1 MASTK
6 VRGITIELGAD
17 TSGLS
22 KALKEVNTEIG
33 KTSKDLKDVERLLKL
48 DPGNTEL
55 LAQKQRLLNDQIG
68 ETKTKLEALKTAQSQ
83 VDMTTDEGQR
93 EYDAL
98 TREIASCEQELKK
111 LEDAAGEANVAVQ
124 KIGEAGEKIKDMG
137 GKVAGVGDKLTT
149 HITAPLVAAGAGA
162 VKAATDWETAFTG
175 VMKTVDETAT
185 TTYADLEK
193 AIGEMTQRT
202 ASSRETI
209 AGVMEIAGQLG
220 VSADEIVGFTET
232 MVKLGDTTNLSAE
245 EAASAIAK
253 FANVT
258 GMSIN
263 NADKLGAVIVDL
275 GNNYATTEQDI
286 VSMATRLSGAGA
298 QIGLSDA
305 QILGLATAL
314 SSVGIEA
321 EMGGSAMSKAM
332 VKMQVAVESGASGF
346 ENLKQQLTDIGREDL
361 AKKSFRE
368 MYVWL
373 SNDSK
378 ALTNVAEWTGHT
390 KKEISALLE
399 SRANLENF
407 AEVASMTSEEFVEA
421 YQNDA
426 PKALQAFISG
436 LGDTEGH
443 GESTIAMLQEMGFT
457 EVRLRDTLTRL
468 ANSQGLVTDAMQA
481 GTDAWDENI
490 ALNEEA
496 QKRYDTTAAKNT
508 QLQEKIKGVGVE
520 LGEKLLPKVLEFME
534 KLSDLI
540 DKYDALDD
548 TQKDAM
554 IKFAGVAAAI
564 GPVLSVLGRLMI
576 GMGSIMTAAPKVA
589 GAFGKI
595 SSGLGTFGTK
605 IAGAAT
611 KIGEFGGAVVG
622 KLSAALPA
630 IGNFF
635 TADIGATMSAGGA
648 AAGATAATALV
659 GGITAFLGG
668 SEIGKKVGEW
678 IFPDDKELY
687 EKYEG
692 VKGTFQLYGDFF
704 TTLGEEIS
712 DKVGTAWDNVKEA
725 TSTMV
730 ERTGEHFDNF
740 KQKAG
745 ETWDNVKEAADTFVE
760 RINEHWTNAAL
771 KLKDFSDSAKQKF
784 DDFKDKIREA
794 KDKASDSI
802 KGITD
807 KFDDLKQKVSDK
819 ISNTAQS
826 LGEKVSDIKGKLDD
840 FKSKV
845 EDLKTSVTQKFNDIK
860 DSIIKAFNGI
870 KDGIKA
876 PINSMIGYFEK
887 LINGIIDAW
896 NGLSDRLG
904 SLDIDVPEW
913 VTEKTG
919 IDDFSLSL
927 KKYEHISIPRLAEG
941 GIMSR
946 GTAMVGEAGPEMLTI
961 QNGQAIV
968 QPLGGQNGA
977 AELTDLLETYLPYL
991 AMRQNILLDGKTLVG
1006 QTAQTMNEALG
1017 QIAFRGKF
1025 A

>member
-6 VRGITIELGAD
+6 IRGITIELGAD

-33 KTSKDLKDVERLLKL
+33 KTSKDLKDIERLLKL

-68 ETKTKLEALKTAQSQ
+68 ETKTKLDSLKQAQAQ
-83 VDMTTDEGQR
+83 VDLSTEEGQR

-98 TREIASCEQELKK
+98 TREIVSCEQELKK
-111 LEDAAGEANVAVQ
+111 LEDAAGQANVAVQ
-124 KIGEAGEKIKDMG
+124 KIGEAGEKLKDMG
-137 GKVAGVGDKLTT
+137 GKVSDVGDKLTT
-149 HITAPLVAAGAGA
+149 HITAPIIAAGAGA
-162 VKAATDWETAFTG
+162 VKVATDWESAFAG

-220 VSADEIVGFTET
+220 ISADDIVGFTET

-258 GMSIN
+258 GMST
-263 NADKLGAVIVDL
+263 ADVDKLGAVIVDL
-275 GNNYATTEQDI
+275 GNNYATTEADI

-298 QIGLSDA
+298 QIGLTDA

-332 VKMQVAVESGASGF
+332 IKMQVAVETGF
-346 ENLKQQLTDIGREDL
+346 DQVNKVTAETGMTLRDL
-361 AKKSFRE
+361 ELMSQ
-368 MYVWL
+368 
-373 SNDSK
+373 ND
-378 ALTNVAEWTGHT
+378 T
-390 KKEISALLE
+390 KGFKELAGSLGMTKGELQAVVT
-399 SRANLENF
+399 AGTNLEDF
-407 AEVASMTSEEFVEA
+407 AKVSNMSTEKFVSL
-421 YQNDA
+421 YRDDA
-426 PKALQAFISG
+426 PAALQAFISG
-436 LGDTEGH
+436 LGDTEGK

-481 GTDAWDENI
+481 GEAAWDENI

-496 QKRYDTTAAKNT
+496 QKRYDTTAAKNV

-520 LGEKLLPKVLEFME
+520 IGEKLMPKILEFME

-548 TQKDAM
+548 SEKDA
-554 IKFAGVAAAI
+554 IIAIAGVAAAI
-564 GPVLSVLGRLMI
+564 GPVLSVIGRLMT
-576 GMGSIMTAAPKVA
+576 GLGGIMTAVP
-589 GAFGKI
+589 
-595 SSGLGTFGTK
+595 K
-605 IAGAAT
+605 IAGGLS
-611 KIGEFGGAVVG
+611 KIGAGFASIGAKIGPAAAKIAEFGSGLVG
-622 KLSAALPA
+622 KLSGALPA
-630 IGNFF
+630 IGQFF
-635 TADIGATMSAGGA
+635 TADLGATMAAG
-648 AAGATAATALV
+648 GATAAATAGAAIV
-659 GGITAFLGG
+659 GGLTAFIGG

-692 VKGTFQLYGDFF
+692 VKGTFELYKDFF
-704 TTLGEEIS
+704 VTLGEEIS
-712 DKVGTAWDNVKEA
+712 DKVGGAWDTVKEA
-725 TSTMV
+725 TGTMV
-730 ERTGEHFDNF
+730 ERTSEHFDKF
-740 KQKAG
+740 KQKSTQ
-745 ETWDNVKEAADTFVE
+745 TWDDVKEAARTFVE
-760 RINEHWTNAAL
+760 RTDEHWTNAANSL
-771 KLKDFSDSAKQKF
+771 KNFSDGAKEKLENFKQEIGN
-784 DDFKDKIREA
+784 FKDKVSESV
-794 KDKASDSI
+794 KNVS
-802 KGITD
+802 D
-807 KFDDLKQKVSDK
+807 KFDELKKNASEK
-819 ISNTAQS
+819 IEELAKKF
-826 LGEKVSDIKGKLDD
+826 GEKVSDIQGKFNDW
-840 FKSKV
+840 KSKV
-845 EDLKTSVTQKFNDIK
+845 DQLKTDISKKFNDIK
-860 DSIIKAFNGI
+860 DSIVKAF
-870 KDGIKA
+870 DGVRDGVKG
-876 PINSMIGYFEK
+876 PINSVLGFFEK
-887 LINGIIDAW
+887 MVNGIIDAW
-896 NGLSDRLG
+896 NGLADRLG
-904 SLDIDVPEW
+904 SFDIDVPDW

-919 IDDFSLSL
+919 ITDFSLSL
-927 KKYEHISIPRLAEG
+927 RKFDRISIPRLANG
-941 GIMSR
+941 GVMTN
-946 GTAMVGEAGPEMLTI
+946 GTAVVGEAGAELLSVK
-961 QNGQAIV
+961 NGQAMV

-991 AMRQNILLDGKTLVG
+991 AMRQNILLDGKALVG
-1006 QTAQTMNEALG
+1006 QTAASMNEALG
-1017 QIAFRGKF
+1017 QISYRGKY

>member
-17 TSGLS
+17 TSGIS
-22 KALKEVNTEIG
+22 KALSSLNSEIG
-33 KTSKDLKDVERLLKL
+33 KTQKDLKDVERLLKL
-48 DPGNTEL
+48 DPGNAEL
-55 LAQKQRLLNDQIG
+55 LAQKQKLLNDRIE
-68 ETKTKLEALKTAQSQ
+68 ETKTKLDTLKEAQKN
-83 VDMTTDEGQR
+83 VDLSTEEGQR
-93 EYDAL
+93 QYDAL
-98 TREIASCEQELKK
+98 TREIISCEEELKN
-111 LEDAAGEANVAVQ
+111 LEKQANDSKSA
-124 KIGEAGEKIKDMG
+124 IEKISE
-137 GKVAGVGDKLTT
+137 AGDKLKGVGEKVASVGDAMTKRV
-149 HITAPLVAAGAGA
+149 TAPIAALGVGA

-185 TTYADLEK
+185 TTYADLEQ

-263 NADKLGAVIVDL
+263 DADKLGAVIVDL
-275 GNNYATTEQDI
+275 GNNYATTEADI

-298 QIGLSDA
+298 QIGLTDA

-332 VKMQVAVESGASGF
+332 VKMQVAVETGF
-346 ENLKQQLTDIGREDL
+346 DQVNKVTAETGKSLRDL
-361 AKKSFRE
+361 E
-368 MYVWL
+368 MM
-373 SNDSK
+373 SQND
-378 ALTNVAEWTGHT
+378 T
-390 KKEISALLE
+390 KGFKELADSLGMTKGELQAVVT
-399 SRANLENF
+399 AGTNLEDF
-407 AEVASMTSEEFVEA
+407 AKVSNMSTEKFVSL
-421 YQNDA
+421 YRDDA
-426 PKALQAFISG
+426 PAALQAFISG
-436 LGDTEGH
+436 LGDTEGK

-496 QKRYDTTAAKNT
+496 QKRYETTAAKNT

-605 IAGAAT
+605 IAGAAA
-611 KIGEFGGAVVG
+611 KVGEFGGAVVG

-745 ETWDNVKEAADTFVE
+745 ETWDNVKEAVGTFVE
-760 RINEHWTNAAL
+760 RTNEHWTNAGL
-771 KLKDFSDSAKQKF
+771 KLKEFWDGAKEKFDNFKQKITDAKNNVSESVQKITEKF
-784 DDFKDKIREA
+784 NDLKDKVSEKIQTIA
-794 KDKASDSI
+794 
-802 KGITD
+802 
-807 KFDDLKQKVSDK
+807 QKVQDK
-819 ISNTAQS
+819 V
-826 LGEKVSDIKGKLDD
+826 GDIKGKLDD
-840 FKSKV
+840 FKNKV
-845 EDLKTSVTQKFNDIK
+845 NDIKTDVVQKFNDIK
-860 DSIIKAFNGI
+860 DSVVKAF
-870 KDGIKA
+870 DGIRDGVKG
-876 PINSMIGYFEK
+876 PINSVLGFFEK
-887 LINGIIDAW
+887 MVNGIIDAW
-896 NGLSDRLG
+896 NGLADRLG
-904 SLDIDVPEW
+904 SFDIDVPDW

-927 KKYEHISIPRLAEG
+927 RKYEHVSIPRLAEG

-968 QPLGGQNGA
+968 QPLGGTNGA
-977 AELTDLLETYLPYL
+977 AELTGLLEKCIY
-991 AMRQNILLDGKTLVG
+991 ILEQGKDIWLDGNTLVG
-1006 QTAQTMNEALG
+1006 KTANRMNEALG
-1017 QIAFRGKF
+1017 TIAIRS
-1025 A
+1025 ART

>member
-22 KALKEVNTEIG
+22 KALKDVNSEIG

-83 VDMTTDEGQR
+83 VDMSTDEGQR

-111 LEDAAGEANVAVQ
+111 LEEAAGKADVAVQ
-124 KIGEAGEKIKDMG
+124 RIGEAGKKLKDMG
-137 GKVAGVGDKLTT
+137 GKVSDVGDKLTT
-149 HITAPLVAAGAGA
+149 HVTAPIIAAGAGA
-162 VKAATDWETAFTG
+162 VKVATDWESAFAG

-220 VSADEIVGFTET
+220 ISADDIVGFTET

-258 GMSIN
+258 GMST
-263 NADKLGAVIVDL
+263 ADVDKLGAVIVDL
-275 GNNYATTEQDI
+275 GNNYATTEADI

-298 QIGLSDA
+298 QIGLTDA

-332 VKMQVAVESGASGF
+332 IKMQVAVETGF
-346 ENLKQQLTDIGREDL
+346 DQVNKVTAETGMTLRDL
-361 AKKSFRE
+361 ELMSQ
-368 MYVWL
+368 
-373 SNDSK
+373 ND
-378 ALTNVAEWTGHT
+378 T
-390 KKEISALLE
+390 KGFKELAGSLGMTKGELQAVVT
-399 SRANLENF
+399 AGTNLEDF
-407 AEVASMTSEEFVEA
+407 AKIANMSTEQFVSL
-421 YQNDA
+421 YRDDA
-426 PKALQAFISG
+426 PAALQKFISG
-436 LGDTEGH
+436 LGDTEGQ

-468 ANSQGLVTDAMQA
+468 ANSQGLVTDAMNA
-481 GTDAWDENI
+481 GEAAWDENI
-490 ALNEEA
+490 ALNKEA
-496 QKRYDTTAAKNT
+496 EKRYETTAAKNV

-520 LGEKLLPKVLEFME
+520 IGEKLLPKILEFME
-534 KLSDLI
+534 KLSELI

-548 TQKDAM
+548 SEKDA
-554 IKFAGVAAAI
+554 IIAFAGVAAAI
-564 GPVLSVLGRLMI
+564 GPVLSVIGRLMI
-576 GMGSIMTAAPKVA
+576 GMGNIMTAVPKIT
-589 GAFGKI
+589 G
-595 SSGLGTFGTK
+595 GLSKMGTGFANLGTK
-605 IAGAAT
+605 ISG
-611 KIGEFGGAVVG
+611 
-622 KLSAALPA
+622 ALPA
-630 IGNFF
+630 IGKFF
-635 TADIGATMSAGGA
+635 TADLGATMSAGGA
-648 AAGATAATALV
+648 TAAATAGAAIV
-659 GGITAFLGG
+659 GGLTAFIGG
-668 SEIGKKVGEW
+668 SEIGKKIGEW

-692 VKGTFQLYGDFF
+692 VKGTFELYKDFF
-704 TTLGEEIS
+704 VTLGEEIS

-725 TSTMV
+725 TGTMV
-730 ERTGEHFDNF
+730 DRTGEHFDSF
-740 KQKAG
+740 KQKASQ
-745 ETWDNVKEAADTFVE
+745 TWDDVKEAAGTFVE
-760 RINEHWTNAAL
+760 RTDEHWTNAAL
-771 KLKDFSDSAKQKF
+771 GLKNFCDGAKEKF
-784 DDFKDKIREA
+784 DDFKTKIGDF
-794 KDKASDSI
+794 KDKVAENVQNI
-802 KGITD
+802 GT
-807 KFDDLKQKVSDK
+807 KFDDLKKNASNKIEETAKNFGDKVADIKSKFDDWK
-819 ISNTAQS
+819 SNTD
-826 LGEKVSDIKGKLDD
+826 K
-840 FKSKV
+840 
-845 EDLKTSVTQKFNDIK
+845 LKTDISQKFTDIK
-860 DSIIKAFNGI
+860 DSIVKAFDGIKNGI
-870 KDGIKA
+870 KS
-876 PINSMIGYFEK
+876 PINAMLGYFEK
-887 LINGIIDAW
+887 MVNGIIDAW

-919 IDDFSLSL
+919 IEDFSLSL
-927 KKYEHISIPRLAEG
+927 RKFDHISVPKLGNG
-941 GIMSR
+941 GILTN
-946 GTAMVGEAGPEMLTI
+946 GTAVVGEAGAELLSVK
-961 QNGQAIV
+961 NGQAMV

-977 AELTDLLETYLPYL
+977 AELTGLLETYLPYL
-991 AMRQNILLDGKTLVG
+991 AMRQNILLDGKALVG
-1006 QTAQTMNEALG
+1006 QTAPSMNEALG
-1017 QIAFRGKF
+1017 QIANRGKF

>member
-137 GKVAGVGDKLTT
+137 GKVSGVGDKLTT

-162 VKAATDWETAFTG
+162 VKVATDWETAFAG

-193 AIGEMTQRT
+193 AIGDMTQRT

-220 VSADEIVGFTET
+220 VSADSIVGFTET

-263 NADKLGAVIVDL
+263 DADKLGAVIVDL
-275 GNNYATTEQDI
+275 GNNYATTEADI

-298 QIGLSDA
+298 QIGLTDA

-332 VKMQVAVESGASGF
+332 VKMQVAVETGF
-346 ENLKQQLTDIGREDL
+346 DQVNKVTAETGKSLRDL
-361 AKKSFRE
+361 E
-368 MYVWL
+368 MM
-373 SNDSK
+373 SQNDSK
-378 ALTNVAEWTGHT
+378 GFKVLADSLGMT
-390 KKEISALLE
+390 KGELQSLVTAGT
-399 SRANLENF
+399 NLEDF
-407 AEVASMTSEEFVEA
+407 AKISNMSTEKFVSL
-421 YQNDA
+421 YRDDA
-426 PKALQAFISG
+426 PAALQAFISG
-436 LGDTEGH
+436 LGDTEGK

-481 GTDAWDENI
+481 GEEAWDENI

-496 QKRYDTTAAKNT
+496 QKRYDTTAAKNV
-508 QLQEKIKGVGVE
+508 QLQEKIKGVAVE
-520 LGEKLLPKVLEFME
+520 IGDKLMPKVLEFME

-540 DKYDALDD
+540 DKYDELDD
-548 TQKDAM
+548 SEKDA
-554 IKFAGVAAAI
+554 IIAIAGVAAAI
-564 GPVLSVLGRLMI
+564 GPVVSVIGRLMI
-576 GMGSIMTAAPKVA
+576 GLGSIMTTVP
-589 GAFGKI
+589 
-595 SSGLGTFGTK
+595 K
-605 IAGAAT
+605 IAGGLS
-611 KIGEFGGAVVG
+611 KIGAGFASIGAKIGPAAAKIAEFGSGLVG
-622 KLSAALPA
+622 KLSGALPA
-630 IGNFF
+630 IGQFF
-635 TADIGATMSAGGA
+635 TADLGATMAAG
-648 AAGATAATALV
+648 GATAAATAGAAIV
-659 GGITAFLGG
+659 GGLTAFIGG
-668 SEIGKKVGEW
+668 SEIGKKIGEW

-712 DKVGTAWDNVKEA
+712 DKARETWNNVEEAAGTF
-725 TSTMV
+725 V
-730 ERTGEHFDNF
+730 ERTNEHWTNAGLKLKEFGDGAKEKFDNF
-740 KQKAG
+740 KQKITDAKNNVS
-745 ETWDNVKEAADTFVE
+745 ESVQKITEKFNDLKDNVSE
-760 RINEHWTNAAL
+760 
-771 KLKDFSDSAKQKF
+771 
-784 DDFKDKIREA
+784 KIQTTA
-794 KDKASDSI
+794 
-802 KGITD
+802 
-807 KFDDLKQKVSDK
+807 QKVQDK
-819 ISNTAQS
+819 V
-826 LGEKVSDIKGKLDD
+826 GDIKGKLDD
-840 FKSKV
+840 FKNKV
-845 EDLKTSVTQKFNDIK
+845 NDIKTDVVQKFNDIK

-1006 QTAQTMNEALG
+1006 QTAQSMNEALG